1 MRTVDETI
9 HDVIRIVAAFKKWQ
23 KKYYFIEPRIAYI
36 HQSINR
42 FEEQLY
48 FILEFTDDPD
58 IIAFVT
64 DFINQLQSYEY
75 EYIYER
81 KNRKVPY

>member
-9 HDVIRIVAAFKKWQ
+9 HDVIIIVTEFKKWQ

-36 HQSINR
+36 QQSINR
-42 FEEQLY
+42 FEEQLF
-48 FILEFTDDPD
+48 FILEFTDDHD
-58 IIAFVT
+58 IIIFVT
-64 DFINQLQSYEY
+64 NFINQLRSYEAG
-75 EYIYER
+75 YIYER